1 MADLIGKLIPKDIEH
16 FQEHNVGVIGKEK
29 DKTVNAIPTDVRI
42 MDKVNRIRS
51 RTSKKSKYTREEID
65 QAIELAIATNVASSA
80 NKMRIPHGT
89 VYGWY
94 KEYLKTVDETVYSVE
109 ELEKKVEFHLAEA
122 TRYEQ
127 LAKDRMSYEMYQ
139 AEKAQIDDELA
150 KVELKRKKLDSK
162 YSHLNIEEIESE

>member
-65 QAIELAIATNVASSA
+65 QAIELAIATNVAASA
-80 NKMRIPHGT
+80 NKMRIPHCT

-94 KEYLKTVDETVYSVE
+94 KEYLKTVDETVYTVE
-109 ELEKKVEFHLAEA
+109 ELKKKAEFHLAEA